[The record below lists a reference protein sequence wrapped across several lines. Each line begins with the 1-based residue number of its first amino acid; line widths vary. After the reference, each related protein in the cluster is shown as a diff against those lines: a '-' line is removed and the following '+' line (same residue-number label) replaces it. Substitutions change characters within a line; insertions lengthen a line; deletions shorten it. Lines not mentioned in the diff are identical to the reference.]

1 MTCKG
6 LTDFIADYV
15 EGDLPPLLR
24 TTFEEHLAA
33 CPEYVAY
40 LTSYRETIA
49 LGRAAATSS
58 DGSVPEELMR
68 AIVQLRAAARVVHR
82 KSVAGVD
89 DPWSRLGT
97 GTRTAAD
104 VPATLDHSGKSK
116 TDRLYDAGKPP
127 VSVAARYASAMDAH
141 CAWHRAQA
149 ADRRTAASRRGRRVG
164 GQIAARPGRAGA
176 VSSIP

>member
-97 GTRTAAD
+97 GTRSLT
-104 VPATLDHSGKSK
+104 S
-116 TDRLYDAGKPP
+116 PP
-127 VSVAARYASAMDAH
+127 P
-141 CAWHRAQA
+141 WIIPGNP
-149 ADRRTAASRRGRRVG
+149 RRTVYTTRANRLSASRRGTRRRWMP
-164 GQIAARPGRAGA
+164 IARGIALRPLIDALLHRAVDGASAVRLLPAPEGRGR
-176 VSSIP
+176 